1 MKRSKVISLVAIV
14 SILVFFTTSMGLAA
28 PSVNPGRTIPESW
41 KVSSQK
47 IVENHLAQASKV
59 DSSLSKSSPVFQ
71 KSLPEEGVQTSV
83 ADDGVAKRNFR
94 VEEDGKITAIIGLK
108 EPPAASVQDMNLISR
123 NLLLVKSE
131 QSAAENVLASIG
143 EVEVKERLQYA
154 YNGLVVRFPQEK
166 LAEVQRAFGKENV
179 HPTKT
184 YYLDMEYSTVLTGAT
199 TVWTNLGYKGEGMV
213 VGVVDTG
220 VDYNHPDLGG
230 GFGHKVIRM
239 IDVADHDNDAM
250 DENGHGTHVSGI
262 MAAKAAEPGGVTGM
276 APEAKLI
283 VAKIVK
289 GGEGSA
295 SSADIAAAFD
305 WMLEQKLEGLN
316 LASIN
321 MSFGFPGG
329 WNNPTDPEQVAI
341 QNCVNNGI
349 FVSLSAGNEY
359 WSVYP
364 NNQVYYYGEAPG
376 RFTYYPADIGTVGS
390 PATTPGPASVAAS
403 WNTNSRYVS
412 FLVTDGSGFRGPYT
426 VGSPSPDPVTV
437 FGGTPQNFVYV
448 GLGAPS
454 DYTGKDV
461 TGKIALILRGSYTF
475 RDKVYVAESM
485 GAAGVIVMNH
495 SSGGDALITMSLSY
509 DPTQSYKWA
518 PPDYVVGIPAVF
530 TGYTYGTYLVN
541 HPTAQVLFDGVTAT
555 FPNPTPDKMVDFSS
569 WGTDPNLNF
578 KPELAA
584 PGGGIWS
591 TVPLAMGG
599 YANYSGTSMA
609 SPHVG
614 GAAALI
620 KQAHPDWTPAQV
632 KAALMNTASLLTDPT
647 SGLPYSPR
655 LQGAGRI
662 NVYNALLTPVFVT
675 DNTTNYP
682 AEPLGDTDSA
692 TSKSFT
698 LKLTNTG
705 TTPITYN
712 LSATIQ
718 RYNSSRVPYPLA
730 GGSVFFPGGTSV
742 TVPAGGTALV
752 NVTVSVGGNTTY
764 ENIFVDGFVKFTP
777 VGATVPELHVPY
789 TLFWGDWQDTRYTD
803 NWAHNPVIDP
813 PPDDPTGWWWWGNT
827 WLYTKTGT
835 SYYYLG
841 LPFGATSLSQ
851 LDRNTIAISPNGDG
865 VWDNLYPLIS
875 LMRGTPDLTFTVY
888 KSDGT
893 YVDTVAHEVFVHK
906 NFNRYPFWDSWD
918 YWWLWAPAPGT
929 IPDGNYFLRFKAE
942 VPGTLTQHSGQY
954 QTIDLPFI
962 VDTVPP
968 QVTVSYDIGKKPAE
982 SGKYDFTITWTAS
995 DDRSGLWGFDLY
1007 LDGEYKDSVG
1017 PNVTSYTFTGLPDA
1031 PHSFEVVAWD
1041 NAQNHSFSAYIYNAL
1056 TLNMSAGWN
1065 FFSLPVQTN
1074 PDPKSV
1080 FGKISPFNLKYWND
1094 STQLWETRDI
1104 SLFLGDAYWLNLIKA
1119 TSFGFSGVVNG
1130 QRSFSIPLYVGRN
1143 DIGVPYPVR
1152 ISWNDVKVQKGDQT
1166 VSLEQALKNKW
1177 IRSVSYWESGVYR
1190 NARNKD
1196 LLPGNGYIIYANA
1209 PLTLIFPN
1217 PFY

>member
-1 MKRSKVISLVAIV
+1 M
-14 SILVFFTTSMGLAA
+14 
-28 PSVNPGRTIPESW
+28 
-41 KVSSQK
+41 
-47 IVENHLAQASKV
+47 ENHLAQASKV

-71 KSLPEEGVQTSV
+71 KSLPEEGLQTSV
-83 ADDGVAKRNFR
+83 ADDGVAKGNFR

-108 EPPAASVQDMNLISR
+108 EPPVASVQDKNLISR

-154 YNGLVVRFPQEK
+154 YNGLVVRFPKEK
-166 LAEVQRAFGKENV
+166 LAEVQRAFGKENI

-199 TVWTNLGYKGEGMV
+199 NVWTNLGYKGEGVV

-230 GFGHKVIRM
+230 GFGNKVIAM
-239 IDVADHDNDAM
+239 IDTGDDDNDAM
-250 DENGHGTHVSGI
+250 DLNGHGTHVSGT
-262 MAAKAAEPGGVTGM
+262 MAAKAASPSGVTGM

-289 GGEGSA
+289 GGAGSA
-295 SSADIAAAFD
+295 TSADIAAAFD
-305 WMLEQKLEGLN
+305 WMLQKKLEGLN

-364 NNQVYYYGEAPG
+364 YNQVYYYGEAPG
-376 RFTYYPADIGTVGS
+376 RFTYYPADISTLGS
-390 PATTPGPASVAAS
+390 PSSTPGPASVAAS

-426 VGSPSPDPVTV
+426 VGSPSPNPITV
-437 FGGTPQNFVYV
+437 FGGVAQSFVYV
-448 GLGAPS
+448 SYGNDAS
-454 DYTGKDV
+454 YYVGKDV
-461 TGKIALILRGSYTF
+461 TGKIALILRGGPGDATF
-475 RDKVYVAESM
+475 ANKVRTAQAQ
-485 GAAGVIVMNH
+485 GAVGAIVMNDAAR
-495 SSGGDALITMSLSY
+495 GDAMITMSLAA
-509 DPTQSYKWA
+509 DIT
-518 PPDYVVGIPAVF
+518 IPAVF

-541 HPTAQVLFDGVTAT
+541 HPTAQVLFDGVTAA
-555 FPNPTPDKMVDFSS
+555 FPNPTADKMVDFSS

-578 KPELAA
+578 KPEIAA

-599 YANYSGTSMA
+599 YANYSGTSMS

-632 KAALMNTASLLTDPT
+632 KAALMNTATLLTDPT
-647 SGLPYSPR
+647 TGLPYSPR

-682 AEPLGDTDSA
+682 AEPLGDTDST
-692 TSKSFT
+692 TSKTFT
-698 LKLTNTG
+698 LKLVNTG
-705 TTPITYN
+705 ATAITYN

-718 RYNSSRVPYPLA
+718 RYNASRVPYSLA
-730 GGSVFFPGGTSV
+730 GGSVTFPGGTSV

-752 NVTVSVGGNTTY
+752 NVIVSVAGNPTY

-777 VGATVPELHVPY
+777 QGATVPELHVPY
-789 TLFWGDWQDTRYTD
+789 TLFWGDWQDTRYTA

-813 PPDDPTGWWWWGNT
+813 PPDDPTGWWWWGYT
-827 WLYTKTGT
+827 WLYTQIGT

-841 LPFGATSLSQ
+841 YTFSGD
-851 LDRNTIAISPNGDG
+851 LDRNAIAISPNGDG

-893 YVDTVAHEVFVHK
+893 YVDTVAQEVFVHK

-942 VPGTLTQHSGQY
+942 VPGTLTQHSGTY
-954 QTIDLPFI
+954 QTINLPFI

-968 QVTVSYDIGKKPAE
+968 EITVSYDIEKKPAG
-982 SGKYDFTITWTAS
+982 SGKCDFTINWTAS

-1007 LDGEYKDSVG
+1007 LDGSYFTSVG
-1017 PNVTSYTFTGLPDA
+1017 PEETSFTFTGLPDA
-1031 PHSFEVVAWD
+1031 PHSFMVVAWD
-1041 NAQNHSFSAYIYNAL
+1041 NAQNYFLSEYLYQAL
-1056 TLNMSAGWN
+1056 TWTSPAGWS
-1065 FFSLPVQTN
+1065 FFSFPVQTN

-1080 FGKISPFNLKYWND
+1080 FGKIAPFTLKYWND
-1094 STQLWETRDI
+1094 STQLWETKDI
-1104 SLFLGDAYWLNLIKA
+1104 SLFLGDAYWLLLKKA
-1119 TSFGFSGVVNG
+1119 SEVTFSGVVDYHPT
-1130 QRSFSIPLYVGRN
+1130 FSIPLYVGRN
-1143 DIGVPYPVR
+1143 DIGVPYPVN

-1166 VSLEQALKNKW
+1166 VSIEQALKNKW
-1177 IRSVSYWESGVYR
+1177 IRSVSYWEGGVYR

-1196 LLPGNGYIIYANA
+1196 FTPGYGYLINANA

-1217 PFY
+1217 PLY